1 MNKTLSRW
9 TATAAAL
16 LIIFLPGTLSARE
29 RRGANVVITMT
40 DGRYVS
46 GELVA
51 VKPDSLLVLNL
62 HGADE
67 SAELAGIKS
76 VRIDRRSKARSGAIL
91 GAVAGTL
98 ITSVWA
104 ALAPVRIIPWSTGHD
119 HMSTAGVILVG
130 AAGGAAGGLV
140 GMGIGSLSSSD
151 TTLHF
156 DGKPGSEKR
165 AQALAYLR
173 GQARIRDYR

>member
-1 MNKTLSRW
+1 MKKKLDKRI
-9 TATAAAL
+9 ATVLIL
-16 LIIFLPGTLSARE
+16 LIFVLPGALSARE

-51 VKPDSLLVLNL
+51 VKPDSLLVLNF

-76 VRIDRRSKARSGAIL
+76 VRIDRKSKARSGAIL
-91 GAVAGTL
+91 GAVAGTI
-98 ITSVWA
+98 ITGVWA
-104 ALAPVRIIPWSTGHD
+104 ALTPTVSWWTGND
-119 HMSTAGVILVG
+119 HMSASGVILVA

-140 GMGIGSLSSSD
+140 GLGIGSLSSSD

-156 DGKPGSEKR
+156 DGKPGSEKK
-165 AQALAYLR
+165 AHALAYLR
-173 GQARIRDYR
+173 RNARIRDYR

>member
-1 MNKTLSRW
+1 
-9 TATAAAL
+9 
-16 LIIFLPGTLSARE
+16 
-29 RRGANVVITMT
+29 
-40 DGRYVS
+40 
-46 GELVA
+46 
-51 VKPDSLLVLNL
+51 
-62 HGADE
+62 
-67 SAELAGIKS
+67 
-76 VRIDRRSKARSGAIL
+76 
-91 GAVAGTL
+91 
-98 ITSVWA
+98 
-104 ALAPVRIIPWSTGHD
+104 
-119 HMSTAGVILVG
+119 MSTAGVILVG